1 MNWIQK
7 RGRMAVDRTIR
18 TYVLITVFQMYVPL
32 PVRIVYARNLLVHG
46 RNNIK
51 NLVIFS
57 MINFNLWCSYG

>member
-7 RGRMAVDRTIR
+7 RGHMAVDKTIR
-18 TYVLITVFQMYVPL
+18 TYVLTTVSQMCAPL
-32 PVRIVYARNLLVHG
+32 PVRIVYARNLLAHG

-57 MINFNLWCSYG
+57 TINFNLLYRC